1 MILAI
6 ESDPRY
12 PGMTEAGRAELAVY
26 LQWIQDVKLPDT
38 EYSFVAYAIGR
49 ASLLDPRHLLK
60 IWDSRVGKQAST
72 DVKRQIRRFF
82 MNPSQTVSFCQ
93 PGSAGWFDFMQ
104 SVYLL
109 KDQVMFIPLSY
120 PQFIKV
126 GFAEVPK
133 TNSATGYV

>member
-1 MILAI
+1 MTLAI

-12 PGMTEAGRAELAVY
+12 SGMTDAGRAELAVY
-26 LQWIQDVKLPDT
+26 LQWIQDAKLPDT
-38 EYSFVAYAIGR
+38 EYSFVAYVIGR

-60 IWDSRVGKQAST
+60 IWDSQVGKQAS
-72 DVKRQIRRFF
+72 VAEKRQIRRFF
-82 MNPSQTVSFCQ
+82 MNPGQTVSFCP

-109 KDQVMFIPLSY
+109 KDQLIFVPLSY

-126 GFAEVPK
+126 GFSELPK
-133 TNSATGYV
+133 TNSAAGYV